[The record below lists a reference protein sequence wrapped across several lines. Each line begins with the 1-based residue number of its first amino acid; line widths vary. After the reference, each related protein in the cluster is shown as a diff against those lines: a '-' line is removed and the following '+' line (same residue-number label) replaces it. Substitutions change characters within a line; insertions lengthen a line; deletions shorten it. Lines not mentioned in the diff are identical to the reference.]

1 MWTVENECRSS
12 QDGSWGAM
20 LAGPPSPEKGRR
32 LQIGMTRSN
41 SQTVGNLD
49 PVSVSHLYMLTCQ
62 CCVHNCPYRDPVET
76 FSAENVLDSLL

>member
-1 MWTVENECRSS
+1 VWTVENECRSS